1 MKKFLSSVLTLSLLT
16 SMGAPALAA
25 AQADTMPAKSASGTA
40 AGALDERLAAVTRM
54 VKSSL
59 PIEETLAA
67 LGGEPEFNG
76 NANDNAFALRWNLEW
91 SVDAGSIS
99 AVAGEDGKIYSYNL
113 YSRDSGRRNFWGL
126 DAAFSKADKDK
137 ALAAAQEFADRLMAS
152 GESVRLTA
160 SSRAR
165 GDVLEFTGTLLLN
178 GLPSP
183 VAVSVQLRPDDLA
196 VTRYHRDDCY
206 SSIRPE
212 IPSPESRTDAAK
224 AAGLLR
230 STIELTPYYVIG
242 KDNQVASLRY
252 VRESEKNYIV
262 NAADGKLVDLD
273 EVYADLA
280 DSYNESG
287 AKRMAFTLA
296 SYTED
301 AAADTGTSPAE
312 ASGGAQLS
320 DAELK
325 TIEGLKDV
333 HGREQ
338 LDQVLRGISA
348 LGLDEAWTLER
359 ISYSQNRDTDEIFA
373 NLRYARPLTEE
384 ERTELEEGYEGE
396 LLQISKTVQINART
410 DALKSVYTSN
420 PAQTERMLV
429 QRNQPQTDEQR
440 KAAEQFLKEH
450 LPERWEESGIYTRE
464 DDKRL
469 MYAQRV
475 NGYLFPANLIA
486 IRMDENNLVDS
497 LNVDWDDSIS
507 FTGVNDIVSAEEA
520 VDACMKAFE
529 MPLAYVEYPVLED
542 QIMSQKY
549 VLAYAFR
556 YGDDRRF
563 GGIDART
570 GQPVW
575 DTYGSTG
582 FSYQDL
588 AGAEGRA
595 EIEALATYGIG
606 LPGSRFE
613 PKAKL
618 DQKTMLVLLLSACG
632 NEADPSTEQGLD
644 ELYQMAYSE
653 NLIRASEREPDAGVT
668 RMMFLKTLLDA
679 SIYGDAAKVK
689 GIYTCPYSDRSS
701 IAEEDLGYAALAYGL
716 GMVRGDEK
724 GRLNPDHMITRQE
737 AAVMLYGFMMR

>member
-1 MKKFLSSVLTLSLLT
+1 M
-16 SMGAPALAA
+16 
-25 AQADTMPAKSASGTA
+25 
-40 AGALDERLAAVTRM
+40 
-54 VKSSL
+54 
-59 PIEETLAA
+59 
-67 LGGEPEFNG
+67 
-76 NANDNAFALRWNLEW
+76 
-91 SVDAGSIS
+91 
-99 AVAGEDGKIYSYNL
+99 
-113 YSRDSGRRNFWGL
+113 
-126 DAAFSKADKDK
+126 
-137 ALAAAQEFADRLMAS
+137 
-152 GESVRLTA
+152 
-160 SSRAR
+160 
-165 GDVLEFTGTLLLN
+165 
-178 GLPSP
+178 
-183 VAVSVQLRPDDLA
+183 
-196 VTRYHRDDCY
+196 
-206 SSIRPE
+206 
-212 IPSPESRTDAAK
+212 
-224 AAGLLR
+224 
-230 STIELTPYYVIG
+230 
-242 KDNQVASLRY
+242 
-252 VRESEKNYIV
+252 
-262 NAADGKLVDLD
+262 
-273 EVYADLA
+273 
-280 DSYNESG
+280 
-287 AKRMAFTLA
+287 
-296 SYTED
+296 
-301 AAADTGTSPAE
+301 
-312 ASGGAQLS
+312 
-320 DAELK
+320 
-325 TIEGLKDV
+325 
-333 HGREQ
+333 
-338 LDQVLRGISA
+338 
-348 LGLDEAWTLER
+348 
-359 ISYSQNRDTDEIFA
+359 
-373 NLRYARPLTEE
+373 
-384 ERTELEEGYEGE
+384 
-396 LLQISKTVQINART
+396 
-410 DALKSVYTSN
+410 
-420 PAQTERMLV
+420 
-429 QRNQPQTDEQR
+429 
-440 KAAEQFLKEH
+440 
-450 LPERWEESGIYTRE
+450 TRE

-595 EIEALATYGIG
+595 EIEALAAYGIG

-632 NEADPSTEQGLD
+632 NEADPNTEQGLD
-644 ELYQMAYSE
+644 ALYQMAYSE

-668 RMMFLKTLLDA
+668 RMMFLKTLLGA

-701 IAEEDLGYAALAYGL
+701 IAEEDFGYAALAYGL